1 MNKKGFTLVELLIV
15 IAIIGIVAAIA
26 VPNLLT
32 ALQKGKQKATMGD
45 MKTIGGAIEDYMT
58 DNYMAPGAG
67 GVATINGL
75 EVYLEPFYIK
85 MLPSKDGWST
95 DLQYESGDIDT
106 PAQDLYSIT
115 SYGRGGTS
123 NPFDTANTNYIV
135 NTMEGF
141 ENDICFSNGQF
152 TYVAKV
158 K

>member
-1 MNKKGFTLVELLIV
+1 MSKKGFTLVELLIV

-58 DNYMAPGAG
+58 DNYMAPGSGA
-67 GVATINGL
+67 VNTVGL
-75 EVYLEPFYIK
+75 LETYLEPFYIK
-85 MLPSKDGWST
+85 MLPSKDGWGT
-95 DLQYESGDIDT
+95 DLTYASGQGGQ
-106 PAQDLYSIT
+106 PEQDLYSIF

-123 NPFDTANTNYIV
+123 NGTDTAQSNYIV
-135 NTMEGF
+135 NTMAGF

>member
-1 MNKKGFTLVELLIV
+1 MSKKGFTLVELLIV

-58 DNYMAPGAG
+58 DNYMAPGN
-67 GVATINGL
+67 ATVTAIRGL
-75 EVYLEPFYIK
+75 ETYLEPFYIK
-85 MLPSKDGWST
+85 MLPSKDGWGT
-95 DLQYESGDIDT
+95 DLQYISGAAT
-106 PAQDLYSIT
+106 SVEQDQYSVI

-123 NPFDTANTNYIV
+123 NGIDPANSNYIV
-135 NTMEGF
+135 NTMTGF